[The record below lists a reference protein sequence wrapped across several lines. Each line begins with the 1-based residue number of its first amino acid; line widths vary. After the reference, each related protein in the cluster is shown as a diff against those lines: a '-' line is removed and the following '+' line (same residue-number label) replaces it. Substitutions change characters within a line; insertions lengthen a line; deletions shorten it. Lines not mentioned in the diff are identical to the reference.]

1 MATNLLSLLR
11 SGSEARRAQVPVR
24 ALAPLCFVALLA
36 AGCGKG
42 DGTGASCVDSTAATP
57 TVDCGGARCAAIAIA
72 GDAPAGN
79 PGTFRGYADP
89 AIAHDP
95 VAAQR
100 MWLAYS
106 WPHLVPGRALD
117 GSGVL
122 MAAVSTHLA
131 RSDDGGATFSFVS
144 ELWRAIPTA
153 DPEGSGASGISSS
166 ETASLT
172 AIASGASVTWYGAHL
187 RYFLEPETGYHPK
200 YGTSWTVRI
209 GAAASPLQLAAASE
223 AVLGVSGTAP
233 VYQPDVRLD
242 QLAGVPL
249 ARCAM
254 LNNPTL
260 FAKDGTLYLI
270 VECLAFVGTML
281 DFAQSTTQVFATVPG
296 GAPSTWTWRHA
307 GVLADHGL
315 ARELGDDTVQQPD
328 LSLTADG
335 RPIAIVTP
343 AHADAGAAVGTVGDG
358 CVALE
363 LVSIDPPALARDC
376 SGRAVVRARIN
387 GSGVGA
393 CTHDPRA
400 ASGVVATTQAA
411 GGGSWMIHATGVR
424 P

>member
-1 MATNLLSLLR
+1 MKPDA
-11 SGSEARRAQVPVR
+11 EVPVR
-24 ALAPLCFVALLA
+24 ARGSLCVLALLA
-36 AGCGKG
+36 AGCGNG
-42 DGTGASCVDSTAATP
+42 GSTSSTCVDPAAATP
-57 TVDCGGARCAAIAIA
+57 AVDCGGGRCSAIAIA

-95 VAAQR
+95 VATQR
-100 MWLAYS
+100 VWLAYS
-106 WPHLVPGRALD
+106 WPHIVPGRAPD

-131 RSDDGGATFSFVS
+131 RSDDGGATFSYVS
-144 ELWRAIPTA
+144 ELWPAIPTA
-153 DPEGSGASGISSS
+153 DPEGGGANGISSS

-172 AIASGASVTWYGAHL
+172 AIASGGGVTWYGAHL

-200 YGTSWTVRI
+200 YATSWTVRV
-209 GAAASPLQLAAASE
+209 GAAASPGALAAASE

-233 VYQPDVRLD
+233 AYRPDVRLD

-270 VECLAFVGTML
+270 VECLAFVGTTL
-281 DFAQSTTQVFATVPG
+281 DFAQSTTRVFATVPAG
-296 GAPSTWTWRHA
+296 PPSSWTWRHA
-307 GVLADHGL
+307 GVLADHAL
-315 ARELGDDTVQQPD
+315 ARELGDDTIQQPD
-328 LSLTADG
+328 VSLAADG

-343 AHADAGAAVGTVGDG
+343 AHADAAVAVGTVGDG

-363 LVSIDPPALARDC
+363 LVSIDPPVLARDC
-376 SGRAVVRARIN
+376 AGRVVVRARVG
-387 GSGVGA
+387 GSPIGA
-393 CTHDPRA
+393 CTHDPRSA
-400 ASGVVATTQAA
+400 TGIVATSQTVGGGRWLIHASGV
-411 GGGSWMIHATGVR
+411 R

>member
-1 MATNLLSLLR
+1 M
-11 SGSEARRAQVPVR
+11 R
-24 ALAPLCFVALLA
+24 ALGSLCLLALLA

-42 DGTGASCVDSTAATP
+42 DSTSSSCVDPAAAP
-57 TVDCGGARCAAIAIA
+57 PPVDCGGARCSAIAIA

-89 AIAHDP
+89 AIAHEP

-100 MWLAYS
+100 VWLAYS
-106 WPHLVPGRALD
+106 WPHLVPGRAPD

-131 RSDDGGATFSFVS
+131 RSDDAGGTFAYVG
-144 ELWRAIPTA
+144 ELWPAVPGA
-153 DPEGSGASGISSS
+153 DPEGSGANGISSS
-166 ETASLT
+166 ETPSLA
-172 AIASGASVTWYGAHL
+172 AIASGGSVTWYGAHL

-200 YGTSWTVRI
+200 YATSWTVRI
-209 GAAASPLQLAAASE
+209 GAAASPAALAASSE

-233 VYQPDVRLD
+233 AYRPDVRLD

-270 VECLAFVGTML
+270 VECLAFVGTTL
-281 DFAQSTTQVFATVPG
+281 DFAQSTTRVFATVPG
-296 GAPSTWTWRHA
+296 GPPASWSWRHA

-315 ARELGDDTVQQPD
+315 ARELGGDTIQQPD
-328 LSLTADG
+328 VSLAADG

-343 AHADAGAAVGTVGDG
+343 AHADAAVAVGTVGDG

-363 LVSIDPPALARDC
+363 LLSIDPPVLARDC
-376 SGRAVVRARIN
+376 AGRVVVRARVA
-387 GSGVGA
+387 GSPIGA
-393 CTHDPRA
+393 CTHDPRSA
-400 ASGVVATTQAA
+400 TGIVATSQAA
-411 GGGSWMIHATGVR
+411 GGGRWLIHASGAR